1 MQKLVKFIDK
11 ELDEFQEVVSVL
23 ENFSE
28 DNGKVTLLLH
38 IRTMISLPADNEI
51 IDFLKRN
58 VGKKIGVLRTDNK
71 SIPYVVRNCEE
82 VDE

>member
-1 MQKLVKFIDK
+1 MKKLVKFIAKDLDK
-11 ELDEFQEVVSVL
+11 FQEVVSVL

-38 IRTMISLPADNEI
+38 TKTMISLPADNKI
-51 IDFLKRN
+51 MDFLKKN
-58 VGKKIGVLRTDNK
+58 VGRKIAVLRTDNK
-71 SIPYVVRNCEE
+71 SIPYIVRNCEE

>member
-1 MQKLVKFIDK
+1 MDEHVKFIAKD
-11 ELDEFQEVVSVL
+11 LDEFQEVVSVL

-28 DNGKVTLLLH
+28 DNGRVTLLLH
-38 IRTMISLPADNEI
+38 VRTMISLPADKKI

-71 SIPYVVRNCEE
+71 RIPYVVRNIEE

>member
-1 MQKLVKFIDK
+1 MDEHVKFIAKD
-11 ELDEFQEVVSVL
+11 LDEFQEVVSVL

-28 DNGKVTLLLH
+28 DNGRVTLLLH
-38 IRTMISLPADNEI
+38 VRTMISLPADKKI

-58 VGKKIGVLRTDNK
+58 VGRKIGVLRTDNK
-71 SIPYVVRNCEE
+71 RIPYVVRNIEE